1 MSETY
6 YHTKQSVEE
15 YIRLAE
21 GYNGGD
27 LIERLKSFLPTD
39 SSLLEIGSGPGTDWE
54 LLNPNFKVIG
64 SDNSTEFI
72 KRLNAKNPKAEFL
85 FLDAVSLDTD
95 KKFDGI
101 YSNKVLHHLKDD
113 EIEASIVRQ
122 YQILNPGG
130 IICHSVW
137 KGEGSEM
144 FNGLFVNYHS
154 QTSLKHLFD
163 TYFEI
168 LLIEEYKEFD
178 EEDSLLLIG
187 KKRAKS

>member
-6 YHTKQSVEE
+6 YQAKQSVEE

-21 GYNGGD
+21 GYNGRD
-27 LIERLKSFLPTD
+27 LIERLKSVLPTD
-39 SSLLEIGSGPGTDWE
+39 SYLLEIGSGPGTDWE
-54 LLNPNFKVIG
+54 LLNSNYEVIG

-72 KRLNAKNPKAEFL
+72 KRLNANNPKAEFV
-85 FLDAVSLDTD
+85 FLDAVTLDTD

-130 IICHSVW
+130 IICHSFW
-137 KGEGSEM
+137 KGEASEVY
-144 FNGLFVNYHS
+144 NGLFVNYYS
-154 QTSLKHLFD
+154 EESIKHLFD
-163 TYFEI
+163 EDFEI

-178 EEDSLLLIG
+178 DGDSLVLIG
-187 KKRAKS
+187 KKRAKP